1 MPVQEVET
9 MKRPIGPTVPRWQLG
24 LQLAELRTANDLDQA
39 SVAKHLG
46 CSVGTVNNIEAG
58 KVGAS
63 KSVVKDMLDL
73 YGVRQAE
80 AERERYFEL
89 QRLGKTR
96 GWWSSYGKLPT
107 PFQQFLGIESAAESI
122 DSFELAMV
130 PGLLQ
135 TENYARAH
143 ERALAPW
150 QPNDWIDRQV
160 QLRMDRQKHIL
171 NVENPPRLWVVLDEL
186 ILHRIAGGP
195 EIMKEQLEHI
205 LSRVEDKVCELQVV
219 PFSAG
224 DYAGTLGKLDIY
236 SFDQELH
243 TPIAFVESHGGQL
256 YMEEPEE
263 LRRCLDAYT
272 YIRSTA
278 LNPKDSVRL
287 LKQRVQSL

>member
-1 MPVQEVET
+1 
-9 MKRPIGPTVPRWQLG
+9 
-24 LQLAELRTANDLDQA
+24 
-39 SVAKHLG
+39 
-46 CSVGTVNNIEAG
+46 
-58 KVGAS
+58 
-63 KSVVKDMLDL
+63 
-73 YGVRQAE
+73 
-80 AERERYFEL
+80 
-89 QRLGKTR
+89 
-96 GWWSSYGKLPT
+96 
-107 PFQQFLGIESAAESI
+107 
-122 DSFELAMV
+122 
-130 PGLLQ
+130 
-135 TENYARAH
+135 
-143 ERALAPW
+143 
-150 QPNDWIDRQV
+150 
-160 QLRMDRQKHIL
+160 MDRQKHIL

-278 LNPKDSVRL
+278 LDPKDSVKL